1 MTALPEYDRLE
12 STGLWRE
19 NPDAQ
24 RREVI
29 VSFGNETVVISD
41 HNDNA
46 LAHWAL
52 PAIRRLNP
60 KQTPSIYSPDAQ
72 ADETLELEDKSMIEA
87 LEKVLGRIKRKRPK
101 QGRLRWF
108 LLAGFGAVVAALAVF
123 WLPDALVRHTISV
136 VPDAKRSSI
145 GNALLAN
152 IYRVSGQPC
161 TSTIGN
167 RALKTLG
174 LRITGD
180 ENIKLAI
187 LPAGVVKSSHLPG
200 GFILLNRALV
210 EDFEEPDVVAG
221 FILGEQIRKTNH
233 DPLDTLLRSIGL
245 RNTFTFFTTGRIS
258 NDILARY
265 AQELLTTP
273 STDLAA
279 EEFLRGF
286 ENAKLRSSPYAFAQD
301 PTGETTLA
309 LIEADPFINSAPPVL
324 ISDGEWVG
332 LQRICGD

>member
-1 MTALPEYDRLE
+1 MTALSEYDRLE

-52 PAIRRLNP
+52 PAIKRLNP
-60 KQTPSIYSPDAQ
+60 KQTPPTYSPDAQ
-72 ADETLELEDKSMIEA
+72 ADETLELEDEIMIEA
-87 LEKVLGRIKRKRPK
+87 LEKVLGWIEKKRPK

-108 LLAGFGAVVAALAVF
+108 LLTVFVAIVAALAIF
-123 WLPDALVRHTISV
+123 WLPDALVRHTTSV
-136 VPDAKRSSI
+136 VPQAKRLHI

-152 IYRVSGQPC
+152 IYRISGQPC
-161 TSTIGN
+161 TSTAGN
-167 RALKTLG
+167 NALNKLG
-174 LRITGD
+174 IRITGD
-180 ENIKLAI
+180 VNTKLVI
-187 LPAGVVKSSHLPG
+187 LPAGVIKSSHLPG

-221 FILGEQIRKTNH
+221 FILGEKIRKINH

-245 RNTFTFFTTGRIS
+245 RNTFTFLTTGKIS

-273 STDLAA
+273 SENLGT
-279 EEFLRGF
+279 EEFLQGF
-286 ENAKLRSSPYAFAQD
+286 QSAKLRSSPYAFAQD
-301 PTGETTLA
+301 PTGETTLE
-309 LIEADPFINSAPPVL
+309 LIEADPFMNSAPPAL
-324 ISDGEWVG
+324 ISDGEWVS
-332 LQRICGD
+332 LQRICEK